1 MEGMITLAESE
12 HIKIDYYSFN
22 DPLKGIYFVEQ
33 GLPPVIG
40 LDYSLQNDLP
50 LLRSVLAE
58 ELGHHF
64 TSVGN
69 CIPRQFYNYSA
80 RQHIDKAE
88 YKALRWAANYLITD
102 DALLNAFQNCIDT
115 VSELAEHFMVTPEM
129 INLRL
134 KLFGKPIY

>member
-22 DPLKGIYFVEQ
+22 DPLKGIYFVKQ
-33 GLPPVIG
+33 SLPPVIG

-64 TSVGN
+64 TNVGN
-69 CIPRQFYNYSA
+69 CIPRQFFSA

-88 YKALRWAANYLITD
+88 YKALRWAANWIVNSK
-102 DALLNAFQNCIDT
+102 LNNFFKGIHSILDWC
-115 VSELAEHFMVTPEM
+115 
-129 INLRL
+129 
-134 KLFGKPIY
+134 